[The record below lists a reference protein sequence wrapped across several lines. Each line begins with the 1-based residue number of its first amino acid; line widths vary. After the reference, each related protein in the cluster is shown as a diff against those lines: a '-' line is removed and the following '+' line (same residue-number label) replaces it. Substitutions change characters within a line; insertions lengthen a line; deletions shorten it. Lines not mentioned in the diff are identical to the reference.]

1 VLDDVKKFDAA
12 FFGMSPREASV
23 MDPTHRFFLEVVWEA
38 LENSGN
44 TGLHEEGSVGVFA
57 GAGGPFYLMHNVR
70 TNDKIMAEV
79 GEFLARHT
87 GNDMNFLATRA
98 SYELDLRG
106 PSMNIQTAC
115 SSALVALHQA
125 RESLLRGECDM
136 ALAGGSTIN
145 VPLDHGY
152 HYSEGEI
159 LSPDGHCRPFDHRSA
174 GTVFGS
180 GTGCLVVK
188 RLDDALDDGDT
199 IHAVVKGSA
208 INNDGALKVGYL
220 APGVER
226 QVDVIVS
233 ALESGQIEAESISYV
248 ETHGTGTSVGDP
260 IELMALS
267 EALSKTSTKKQFC
280 GVGSVKSNIGHLG
293 EAAATASLI
302 KVIQSFKHKA
312 LAPTL
317 GFERPNP
324 RFDLADSPLYVVDKL
339 KPWTSDRPL
348 RAGITALG
356 AGGTNCHVI
365 LEEPPAPLPGEG
377 GRDAQLIVLSAK
389 TRTALDQMCLNLA

>member
-1 VLDDVKKFDAA
+1 MSETKKLSGEVAIIGMASRFPGAKNPQEFWRNLEGGVESIRFLSDEELLAAGVTRREFEDPNYVRACPVLDDVKKFDAA

-152 HYSEGEI
+152 HYSEG
-159 LSPDGHCRPFDHRSA
+159 
-174 GTVFGS
+174 
-180 GTGCLVVK
+180 
-188 RLDDALDDGDT
+188 
-199 IHAVVKGSA
+199 
-208 INNDGALKVGYL
+208 
-220 APGVER
+220 
-226 QVDVIVS
+226 
-233 ALESGQIEAESISYV
+233 
-248 ETHGTGTSVGDP
+248 
-260 IELMALS
+260 
-267 EALSKTSTKKQFC
+267 
-280 GVGSVKSNIGHLG
+280 
-293 EAAATASLI
+293 
-302 KVIQSFKHKA
+302 
-312 LAPTL
+312 
-317 GFERPNP
+317 
-324 RFDLADSPLYVVDKL
+324 
-339 KPWTSDRPL
+339 
-348 RAGITALG
+348 
-356 AGGTNCHVI
+356 
-365 LEEPPAPLPGEG
+365 
-377 GRDAQLIVLSAK
+377 
-389 TRTALDQMCLNLA
+389 